1 MSDAE
6 TPARDYRDTV
16 FLPKTD
22 FPMKAGLPQK
32 EPGIA
37 ARWAE
42 EKLYEQLREAR
53 RGRKKF
59 IFHDGPP
66 YANGDM
72 HIGHALNHTLKD
84 MVCRTHNALG
94 LDAPYVPGWDCHGLP
109 IEWKVEEQYRKKKQ
123 DKNAVPPK
131 EFRAECR
138 AYAAHW
144 VGVQREQLKRLGILA
159 DWDNPYLTMDFQA
172 EAVIVAELMKFAEAG
187 NLYRGSKPVMWS
199 PVEETALAEAEV
211 EYEDITSTQIDV
223 AFEIVETK
231 SPAIQALLDKGHL
244 KTYAV
249 AWTTTPWTIPVNQ
262 ALAYG
267 PDINY
272 VLIPE
277 GGSVNTFLVAEPLAS
292 EFLERCGKEKPGI
305 FSYHESEWEMVK
317 GSDLAGTVA
326 RHPMHHLGGFY
337 ATPRPFLPGEFVTTD
352 SGTGLV
358 HMSPDHGEDDFE
370 LCKANGIDPVFA
382 VMGDGRY
389 RDDWPWLGGAD
400 ERRRSVINPG
410 FNAPDGPICS
420 DLRDAGALLAASAD
434 YKHSY
439 PHSWRSKAKVIYRCT
454 PQWFVPMDRPL
465 EPSPLQ
471 GRGLGEGDSV
481 RVSESPLPPTP
492 SPEGEGESTLRQRAM
507 QAIAATR
514 FVPEK
519 GRNRLGSMVEGRPDW
534 VLSRQRAW
542 GVPITLFV
550 KRGTGDYLQDP
561 EVNARVI
568 AAVREEGVDAWDE
581 IRKAEFLGP
590 GYDPDQY
597 DMIADILD
605 VWFDSGSTHAFV
617 LESGRWPDLQW
628 PADLYLEGSDQHR
641 GWFQSSLLES
651 CATRGRA
658 PFDTLL
664 THGFTMASDGR
675 KMSKSLGNTV
685 DPLKVMETYGAD
697 IIRLWALSVDFTED
711 HRIGD
716 EILKGVADQYR
727 KLRNTFRYLLG
738 ALDGFEWEREG
749 VEASE
754 MPELERYMLGRL
766 WHLDATLRAAIHAF
780 DFNTYTRALI
790 DFCNDDLSA
799 FYFDIRK
806 DRLYCD
812 APDDANRRAYR
823 SVLDILFQALVRY
836 AAPVLVFTAEEVWA
850 NRFPDKGSAHLLEWS
865 ELSDWRDEALDRRFE
880 QLRALRETVTEAIE
894 PLRRDKVVRSS
905 LEASVTV
912 PVAAVPEGFDD
923 AALAELFITAS
934 VARGDSAEVI
944 VTPTT
949 DHKCGR
955 CWRLL
960 PEVSEDGRTVRPLR
974 RCGRPDGRNGMNPV
988 TRYRTIGA
996 ALAFA
1001 LFGLDQILK
1010 WWVTGPL
1017 GIDRIGD
1024 VMEIVPFFDLRYV
1037 ENYGVSMG
1045 MLSAT
1050 SDAMRWG
1057 LVALTGG
1064 IAVVVTVWMM
1074 RERKLGDIIP
1084 LALIL
1089 GGALGNIRDRFQFG
1103 YVIDYADLHFGEFRP
1118 FLHLQPGRCRDL
1130 DRRGHNACAR
1140 LPGARQ
1146 ADATGRR
1153 GRNWARGDHMM
1164 TKTIP
1169 LALAGAAALLT
1180 SGCASGGLFN
1190 RDRPG

>member
-1 MSDAE
+1 MSDD
-6 TPARDYRDTV
+6 TQQRDYRDTV

-37 ARWAE
+37 ARWEAE
-42 EKLYEQLREAR
+42 GLYRQLRAAR
-53 RGRKKF
+53 KGREKF
-59 IFHDGPP
+59 ILHDGPP

-109 IEWKVEEQYRKKKQ
+109 IEWKVEEQYRKKKR
-123 DKNAVPPK
+123 DKSEVPPK

-144 VGVQREQLKRLGILA
+144 VGVQREQLKRLGVLA
-159 DWDNPYLTMDFQA
+159 DWDNPYLTMDFHA
-172 EAVIVAELMKFAEAG
+172 EATIVSELMRFAEAG

-223 AFEIVETK
+223 AFEIVE
-231 SPAIQALLDKGHL
+231 SPIPELVGAQA
-244 KTYAV
+244 V
-249 AWTTTPWTIPVNQ
+249 IWTTTPWTIPVNQ
-262 ALAYG
+262 AIAYG
-267 PDINY
+267 PDIQY
-272 VLIPE
+272 FAFRDLATDRVL
-277 GGSVNTFLVAEPLAS
+277 LVAHV
-292 EFLERCGKEKPGI
+292 LELNDAI
-305 FSYHESEWEMVK
+305 FQRLVIGTAAKGLNIVWVGK
-317 GSDLAGTVA
+317 GSDLDGTVA

-337 ATPRPFLPGEFVTTD
+337 AAPRPFLPGEFVTTD

-370 LCKANGIDPVFA
+370 LCKAHGIDPVFA
-382 VMGDGRY
+382 VMADGRY
-389 RDDWPWLGGAD
+389 RDDWPWLGGGD

-420 DLRDAGALLAASAD
+420 DLREAGALLAASGD
-434 YKHSY
+434 YQHSY

-454 PQWFVPMDRPL
+454 PQWFVPMDRVL
-465 EPSPLQ
+465 THISPKYPYEK
-471 GRGLGEGDSV
+471 RW
-481 RVSESPLPPTP
+481 
-492 SPEGEGESTLRQRAM
+492 EGEGGALNPVEEDLCDAPTLRQRAM
-507 QAIAATR
+507 DEISRVR

-519 GRNRLGSMVEGRPDW
+519 GRNRIGSMVEGRPDW

-550 KRGTGDYLQDP
+550 KKGTGDYLQDVA
-561 EVNARVI
+561 VNDRVVM
-568 AAVREEGVDAWDE
+568 AVRDQGVDAWDE
-581 IRKAEFLGP
+581 SRKAEFLGP
-590 GYDPDQY
+590 NYDPDDY
-597 DMIADILD
+597 EMVTDILD

-617 LESGRWPDLQW
+617 LESGRWPDLRW

-658 PFDTLL
+658 PFEAIL

-675 KMSKSLGNTV
+675 KMSKSLGNTI

-738 ALDGFEWEREG
+738 ALDGFKWEREG
-749 VEASE
+749 VETAE
-754 MPELERYMLGRL
+754 MPELERYMLDRL
-766 WHLDATLRAAIHAF
+766 WHLDATLRAAIHGF
-780 DFNTYTRALI
+780 DFNSYTRALI

-823 SVLDILFQALVRY
+823 SVLDILFQALIRY

-850 NRFPDKGSAHLLEWS
+850 ARFPDKGSVHLLEWS
-865 ELSDWRDEALDRRFE
+865 TLPDWRDEALAQRFE
-880 QLRALRETVTEAIE
+880 KLRSLRETVTEAIE

-912 PVAAVPEGFDD
+912 PAAAVPDGVGDD
-923 AALAELFITAS
+923 ALAELFITAS
-934 VARGDSAEVI
+934 VAREQGEGVS

-960 PEVSEDGRTVRPLR
+960 PEVPEDGAL
-974 RCGRPDGRNGMNPV
+974 CGRCDDVVAGMD
-988 TRYRTIGA
+988 A
-996 ALAFA
+996 
-1001 LFGLDQILK
+1001 D
-1010 WWVTGPL
+1010 
-1017 GIDRIGD
+1017 
-1024 VMEIVPFFDLRYV
+1024 
-1037 ENYGVSMG
+1037 GVS
-1045 MLSAT
+1045 
-1050 SDAMRWG
+1050 
-1057 LVALTGG
+1057 
-1064 IAVVVTVWMM
+1064 
-1074 RERKLGDIIP
+1074 
-1084 LALIL
+1084 
-1089 GGALGNIRDRFQFG
+1089 
-1103 YVIDYADLHFGEFRP
+1103 
-1118 FLHLQPGRCRDL
+1118 
-1130 DRRGHNACAR
+1130 
-1140 LPGARQ
+1140 
-1146 ADATGRR
+1146 
-1153 GRNWARGDHMM
+1153 
-1164 TKTIP
+1164 
-1169 LALAGAAALLT
+1169 AA
-1180 SGCASGGLFN
+1180 
-1190 RDRPG
+1190 